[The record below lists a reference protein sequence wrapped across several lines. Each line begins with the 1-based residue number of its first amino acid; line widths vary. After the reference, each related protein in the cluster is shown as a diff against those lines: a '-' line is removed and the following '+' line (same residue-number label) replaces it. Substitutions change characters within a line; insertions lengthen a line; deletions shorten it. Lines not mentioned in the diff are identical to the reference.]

1 MRSRRNDVIR
11 VVADVASGM
20 NRGDASRNFA
30 GSGRREGAAA
40 VDAKAGKRSLREPSR
55 RLLTWALSIS
65 ALAHLALTPFAGL
78 LGLMAWLFTPPSEP
92 DTEAEQLRSIPITL
106 LSDEELG
113 QLEAANAPP
122 PPSHPEVALPPDPPS
137 PAPAVA
143 PAPPPKPD
151 PPPQQK
157 PPAKP
162 ARSAPE
168 GIGHPVAMSGVD
180 SEVVDSNANVNL
192 LLLTER
198 IRNHP
203 LGPRIGKLI
212 TAFPQWNSFFEAGDI
227 DPVRDVNRL
236 LVVGPQFRRSADVVA
251 ILQHDLPAPVLRGA
265 VDRLVQRPPRGR
277 WLRSKIPA
285 AYAHADRAERLFA
298 MTAPHVLVVAP
309 PQLERQIM
317 AAPPTHFPTPPGDEA
332 VVLHVKTPWRA
343 LMGLPFRLPESIA
356 WLRLDVVPVAD
367 GSVQVRITAED
378 ADARLAA
385 EHARSLSDALNAL
398 TNPDLGAL
406 GALVGLR
413 SIAFID
419 RFQFQARDKR
429 ISGQVRVTP
438 RQLERLMVYAE
449 ELVASWTG
457 RRSPP
462 PAPGT
467 APSAPRSEVPSPRRS
482 EPPPASPAGQS
493 ERPVTPIERAPVPSA
508 P

>member
-1 MRSRRNDVIR
+1 MK
-11 VVADVASGM
+11 SG
-20 NRGDASRNFA
+20 GASRSFA
-30 GSGRREGAAA
+30 ASARGVERAPAAR
-40 VDAKAGKRSLREPSR
+40 AGQRSLREPSR

-78 LGLMAWLFTPPSEP
+78 IGLMAWLFTPADEP
-92 DTEAEQLRSIPITL
+92 DGEAEQLTSIPITL
-106 LSDEELG
+106 LSEEESA
-113 QLEAANAPP
+113 QLEAASAPP
-122 PPSHPEVALPPDPPS
+122 PSAPSAPVVLPPDPPS
-137 PAPAVA
+137 PAPAA
-143 PAPPPKPD
+143 PAPPAPPTPPAPKP
-151 PPPQQK
+151 PE
-157 PPAKP
+157 PAKP
-162 ARSAPE
+162 TPKPTKSGPE
-168 GIGHPVAMSGVD
+168 GAGHPVAMSGVN

-212 TAFPQWNSFFEAGDI
+212 VAFPQWSSFFESGEI
-227 DPVRDVNRL
+227 DPVRDINRL

-251 ILQHDLPAPVLRGA
+251 ILEHDLPAPVLRAA

-277 WLRSKIPA
+277 WLKSKIPA

-309 PQLERQIM
+309 PHLEKQILT
-317 AAPPTHFPTPPGDEA
+317 APPTQFPTPAGDEA

-356 WLRLDVVPVAD
+356 WLRLDVLPNAD

-419 RFQFQARDKR
+419 RIEFQARQQR
-429 ISGQVRVTP
+429 ISGQVRVSQ
-438 RQLERLMVYAE
+438 RQLERLLVYAE

-457 RRSPP
+457 RRST
-462 PAPGT
+462 PGE
-467 APSAPRSEVPSPRRS
+467 PSAPAVAPTSPAAPRSLPSPPRPVPSPT
-482 EPPPASPAGQS
+482 PADPA
-493 ERPVTPIERAPVPSA
+493 RPVQPAP
-508 P
+508 

>member
-1 MRSRRNDVIR
+1 MKSGGASHGFAANSKGRERA
-11 VVADVASGM
+11 VAPGA
-20 NRGDASRNFA
+20 RG
-30 GSGRREGAAA
+30 GRRP
-40 VDAKAGKRSLREPSR
+40 LREPSR

-78 LGLMAWLFTPPSEP
+78 LGLMAWLFTPPPE
-92 DTEAEQLRSIPITL
+92 DETEAEQLRSIPITL

-113 QLEAANAPP
+113 QLEAASAPP
-122 PPSHPEVALPPDPPS
+122 ALPAQPQVALPEPPS
-137 PAPAVA
+137 PAPVVTP
-143 PAPPPKPD
+143 PAPPP
-151 PPPQQK
+151 PPPPKSEPEAK

-162 ARSAPE
+162 RSAPE
-168 GIGHPVAMSGVD
+168 GGGHPVAMSGVD

-192 LLLTER
+192 LLMTER
-198 IRNHP
+198 IRHHP

-212 TAFPQWNSFFEAGDI
+212 VAFPQWNSFFESGDI
-227 DPVRDVNRL
+227 DPVRDINRL

-251 ILQHDLPAPVLRGA
+251 ILQHDLPAPVLRAA
-265 VDRLVQRPPRGR
+265 VDRLVQRAPRGR

-309 PQLERQIM
+309 PHLERQIL
-317 AAPPTHFPTPPGDEA
+317 AAPPSRFPTPPGDEA

-343 LMGLPFRLPESIA
+343 LTGLPFRFPESIA
-356 WLRLDVVPVAD
+356 WLRLDVVPAAD
-367 GSVQVRITAED
+367 GSAQLRITAED

-385 EHARSLSDALNAL
+385 DHARSLSDALNAL

-419 RFQFQARDKR
+419 RIDFQARDKR
-429 ISGQVRVTP
+429 ISGQVRVTQ
-438 RQLERLMVYAE
+438 RQLERLLVYAE

-457 RRSPP
+457 RPALPTGPRPPGAAPAPARPARPPAAPGSPP
-462 PAPGT
+462 A
-467 APSAPRSEVPSPRRS
+467 RR
-482 EPPPASPAGQS
+482 
-493 ERPVTPIERAPVPSA
+493 
-508 P
+508 